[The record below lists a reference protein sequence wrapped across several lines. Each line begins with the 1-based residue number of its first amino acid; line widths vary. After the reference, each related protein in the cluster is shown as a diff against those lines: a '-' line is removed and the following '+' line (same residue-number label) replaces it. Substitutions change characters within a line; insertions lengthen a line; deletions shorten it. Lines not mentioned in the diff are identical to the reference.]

1 MTNWC
6 GKELP
11 HRKQQL
17 TQDKSKVLRETE
29 QNPFEDDDEPAPQQ
43 SSSQAS
49 FKPQSLPSATSKLA
63 ASGLSSAYTKPAES
77 KKTKK
82 DKKGS
87 KKKAKPFN
95 LEEEKDQMK
104 SAIAEASVASTNLL
118 NALKL
123 INREHQRVSE
133 NASAVERFETCK
145 KLRRQ
150 ILRYVRKP
158 FDMSIAII
166 YSLRINSFRFNLW
179 RPSNGLAPC
188 CMLTM
193 SLLPHS

>member
-1 MTNWC
+1 MFQ
-6 GKELP
+6 EMP
-11 HRKQQL
+11 RRKQAL

-29 QNPFEDDDEPAPQQ
+29 QNPFEDDEEPAPQQ
-43 SSSQAS
+43 SSSQGS
-49 FKPQSLPSATSKLA
+49 PKPQSFPQLASSKFA

-77 KKTKK
+77 KKSKKDK

-123 INREHQRVSE
+123 INREHQRVSD
-133 NASAVERFETCK
+133 NGSAVDRFETCK

-150 ILRYVRKP
+150 ILRYV
-158 FDMSIAII
+158 SIFTP
-166 YSLRINSFRFNLW
+166 SL
-179 RPSNGLAPC
+179 A
-188 CMLTM
+188 
-193 SLLPHS
+193 